1 MKMNNS
7 LITLVVLI
15 ITLNLT
21 ACTNDNIMTWSG
33 DNAFRTEKIK
43 GIHGKAIWFNGTDA
57 FVTGT
62 APVTIENEMTIAAW
76 IKSDEWAGGDRGI
89 LGNISFL
96 SDRGFL
102 LFYNGYANLLKF
114 QVNINDNIEIVV
126 APPPLAGMWHLVAG
140 TYNGSELCF
149 YIDGRL
155 RSKKEVSGKI
165 INDNNAMVAG
175 RFYNDLDDR
184 YFQGA
189 LDEIMIFDRAL
200 SMNELH
206 KMYTNGGGDP
216 DGVPSSDINGEETG
230 GFPASLWVKSAE
242 TPPPSD
248 WFDNIRSY
256 VWSDVPEVLTV
267 VNANDLAARY
277 ADLGI
282 NVIFPEHYRYLFA
295 GPADRISW
303 FNSPPLDR
311 YISNMKV
318 MVDACHGNN
327 IRVVGHLTAC
337 CVLDTYFRNHPDQA
351 MIDLRDG
358 EPAFFR
364 RYGTYMMCPNN
375 PGFKNEYLNTVEKV
389 VRETGF
395 DGLMVD
401 ETEWLPAEWTVCGC
415 EYCRRL
421 FNEQTGYEIPDYRDS
436 TMFGNYDSPVFRA
449 WLKFRFETMG
459 NFLSEI
465 KSVLDNIK
473 KNMLFTGCYCEAM
486 SPFVASYYGMD
497 LEDMNRSLNFSF
509 FECEPANP
517 WSFRYNVAE
526 ASYYRAFGPSFYL
539 GYSATPTQQF
549 YNWAFAK
556 TCGLTQW
563 VFPQINIEFPY
574 LWEKKWEKVFMD
586 DGVLCNTAIVFS
598 SPAKNYFR
606 NAYKTVNEYQ
616 GWAQAM
622 LENHIPFETVI
633 TTKLSSADL
642 QKYST
647 LILPDVACM
656 SDNEINEIR
665 EYVRSGGYIVAT
677 GRTSQYDETGNKRRE
692 PGFTTLF
699 NGDQGKGKAVYLEG
713 MPGMEYFVPK
723 IGGGRAGEAG
733 VWKDDRN
740 EDMRDMMIEMIT
752 ANQSDPVVKTV
763 NIDAQIVL
771 IPYYQVSE
779 GYKGISVHLLN
790 CLGTRHEGMIMTPED
805 IAYEYTDYPSPN
817 GFIKNGGKMKIAVR
831 SDEVSKAYL
840 ISPDFVE
847 VLSLDF
853 TMNNDYCEVTIPDLG
868 RYEIIYLVTGEKDLI
883 SDILNGAPTTKEF
896 PAIMPFPG
904 ADDSTSVKKTTPAG
918 IL

>member
-1 MKMNNS
+1 MNNS

-21 ACTNDNIMTWSG
+21 ACTNDNVMTWSG

-89 LGNISFL
+89 LGNLSFL
-96 SDRGFL
+96 SDKGFL

-114 QVNINDNIEIVV
+114 QVNINDNIEILVT
-126 APPPLAGMWHLVAG
+126 APPLAGMWHLVAG

-184 YFQGA
+184 YFRGA

-200 SMNELH
+200 SMNELQ

-351 MIDLRDG
+351 MIDLR
-358 EPAFFR
+358 ER
-364 RYGTYMMCPNN
+364 
-375 PGFKNEYLNTVEKV
+375 
-389 VRETGF
+389 
-395 DGLMVD
+395 
-401 ETEWLPAEWTVCGC
+401 
-415 EYCRRL
+415 
-421 FNEQTGYEIPDYRDS
+421 
-436 TMFGNYDSPVFRA
+436 
-449 WLKFRFETMG
+449 
-459 NFLSEI
+459 
-465 KSVLDNIK
+465 
-473 KNMLFTGCYCEAM
+473 
-486 SPFVASYYGMD
+486 
-497 LEDMNRSLNFSF
+497 
-509 FECEPANP
+509 
-517 WSFRYNVAE
+517 
-526 ASYYRAFGPSFYL
+526 
-539 GYSATPTQQF
+539 
-549 YNWAFAK
+549 
-556 TCGLTQW
+556 
-563 VFPQINIEFPY
+563 
-574 LWEKKWEKVFMD
+574 
-586 DGVLCNTAIVFS
+586 
-598 SPAKNYFR
+598 
-606 NAYKTVNEYQ
+606 
-616 GWAQAM
+616 
-622 LENHIPFETVI
+622 
-633 TTKLSSADL
+633 
-642 QKYST
+642 
-647 LILPDVACM
+647 
-656 SDNEINEIR
+656 
-665 EYVRSGGYIVAT
+665 
-677 GRTSQYDETGNKRRE
+677 
-692 PGFTTLF
+692 
-699 NGDQGKGKAVYLEG
+699 
-713 MPGMEYFVPK
+713 
-723 IGGGRAGEAG
+723 RAGIFQ
-733 VWKDDRN
+733 K
-740 EDMRDMMIEMIT
+740 I
-752 ANQSDPVVKTV
+752 
-763 NIDAQIVL
+763 
-771 IPYYQVSE
+771 
-779 GYKGISVHLLN
+779 
-790 CLGTRHEGMIMTPED
+790 RHIYDVPE
-805 IAYEYTDYPSPN
+805 
-817 GFIKNGGKMKIAVR
+817 
-831 SDEVSKAYL
+831 
-840 ISPDFVE
+840 
-847 VLSLDF
+847 
-853 TMNNDYCEVTIPDLG
+853 
-868 RYEIIYLVTGEKDLI
+868 
-883 SDILNGAPTTKEF
+883 
-896 PAIMPFPG
+896 
-904 ADDSTSVKKTTPAG
+904 
-918 IL
+918 